1 MSAADV
7 IEQIKQ
13 LPPEEWGKV
22 RSFMEKSSPQPDP
35 SVVSDDFKAIADKV
49 FSKNEELFRKLA
61 Q

>member
-22 RSFMEKSSPQPDP
+22 RSFMEKSSPKPDP
-35 SVVSDDFKAIADKV
+35 SVVSDDFKAIAGKV